1 MVVTLACALTG
12 QAIGQGASTAPFPI
26 PFQVPAELGNAR
38 LRDSTFIA
46 DAMAYRYEG
55 RRITGFDIYVWPLP
69 GDSLDRAARDTLLQ
83 LEVAKF
89 KEAAPVGLERGWYED
104 YSIAFDAPHPVA
116 LDGDSLPG
124 YVVALVFA
132 RRGQRF
138 ASFFYIYAV
147 QGMYLKIR
155 LTVPGDDWGS
165 NPALDLPATLVQT
178 VARKR

>member
-1 MVVTLACALTG
+1 
-12 QAIGQGASTAPFPI
+12 
-26 PFQVPAELGNAR
+26 
-38 LRDSTFIA
+38 
-46 DAMAYRYEG
+46 MAYRYEG
-55 RRITGFDIYVWPLP
+55 RLITGLDIYVWPLP
-69 GDSLDRAARDTLLQ
+69 ADSLDSAARDTLLQ

-89 KEAAPVGLERGWYED
+89 KEVAAVGLERGWYED
-104 YSIAFDAPHPVA
+104 YKIAFDAPHPVA

-165 NPALDLPATLVQT
+165 NPALDLPAIFVQS